1 VRIASGDGGLT
12 RAIHGARPSGRLRR
26 SALLLQRSGYFCQ
39 DKSDPRVS
47 AEAVDLLSLFFE
59 FCFHRPSGDALL
71 AQSGRAGSRAF
82 RALSARATPLLVQKN
97 LAQRNTPRLRAR
109 RRASMSAALR
119 VLSAGSAATEGPE
132 GQKPTANATA
142 NARFHA
148 NERGPRAPSS
158 CACRKI
164 RSGIS
169 HYGLVFPPQP

>member
-82 RALSARATPLLVQKN
+82 RALSARATPLLVQRN

-109 RRASMSAALR
+109 RRTSMSAALR
-119 VLSAGSAATEGPE
+119 ILSAGSAATEGPRRSKANRKRPLPRKRK
-132 GQKPTANATA
+132 GPSGPLRRVLAGKSAQGFPTT
-142 NARFHA
+142 
-148 NERGPRAPSS
+148 APSS
-158 CACRKI
+158 RPSQ
-164 RSGIS
+164 R
-169 HYGLVFPPQP
+169 